1 MQGSPLFALFA
12 LGFLACNDG
21 IEVTTDITV
30 PETASTLSL
39 NELAGYYADT
49 LPCASCTG
57 IYTELAILDDSTY
70 FLSESYLGE
79 QQQPFGTM
87 GRYSREGDVLQLNF
101 SNDSARRFKILE
113 DRIMQLDKDGSDMVT
128 GLDYSLEQASRPGN
142 LFSNPFLISGLL
154 KIEKNLGKFTPCGLT
169 AEWPLVADNGIKEAT
184 RFFAKQPAK
193 LTEGVYVRASV
204 ELQSGQD
211 STGTNYQVKLNKIS
225 DQLANGCQ

>member
-1 MQGSPLFALFA
+1 MQGSPLFALIA

-30 PETASTLSL
+30 PETATTLSL

-79 QQQPFGTM
+79 EQQAFGTL
-87 GRYSREGDVLQLNF
+87 GNFKREGDLLTLGSVI
-101 SNDSARRFKILE
+101 DSTRRFKVLE
-113 DRIMQLDKDGSDMVT
+113 DRLVQLDKDGSEMVS
-128 GLDYSLEQASRPGN
+128 GSDFSLEQASRPDN
-142 LFSNPFLISGLL
+142 LFTNPFITGGLL
-154 KIEKNLGKFTPCGLT
+154 TIEKNQGNFMPCGLN
-169 AEWPLVADNGIKEAT
+169 AAWPLVADNGIKEAT
-184 RFFAKQPAK
+184 RFFAKQPVK

-204 ELQSGQD
+204 ELQTSTD
-211 STGTNYQVKLNKIS
+211 STGKNYQVKLNKIS
-225 DQLANGCQ
+225 EQLANGCQ